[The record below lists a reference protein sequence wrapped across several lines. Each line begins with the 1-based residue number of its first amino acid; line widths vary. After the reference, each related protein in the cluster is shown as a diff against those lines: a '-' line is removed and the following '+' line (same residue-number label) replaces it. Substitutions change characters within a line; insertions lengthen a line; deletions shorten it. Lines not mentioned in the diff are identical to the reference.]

1 MKRGIPE
8 YSDVQAVV
16 LARMAATRAELVS
29 ASQLSKLP
37 ARSSPAIEHASR
49 TGDPVSVFLSS
60 PIAALLAVMLVGSVV
75 IGPRR
80 ILSTF
85 FRAGLTAWVTKTV
98 HALVAG

>member
-1 MKRGIPE
+1 MKPGIPE
-8 YSDVQAVV
+8 YSDAQAVV
-16 LARMAATRAELVS
+16 LARMAATRAELIA
-29 ASQLSKLP
+29 ASQLSKIP
-37 ARSSPAIEHASR
+37 AGARATAEHASR
-49 TGDPVSVFLSS
+49 TGDPVFLSS

-80 ILSTF
+80 ILSAF

>member
-49 TGDPVSVFLSS
+49 TGDPVFLSS

-80 ILSTF
+80 ILSAF